1 MNRFVRMVVV
11 AAGVVGALPTV
22 LPAQSPAPQ
31 QTSAAGSQKIKAC
44 SLVTKEEVKKHL
56 PWRPQ
61 LDQFPVEEEDI
72 GTTGS
77 SCNYPSVFIQV
88 MLFTQGSID
97 AARKIS
103 GIETVSGIGDEAYFS
118 NSAMPDASSRTRTTL
133 RNCSSLSLPYNFSP
147 AHVPANN
154 AGRPSANSQTRS
166 REIEPRPPSQS
177 ALIRNV
183 ATPTGWNTA
192 RC

>member
-11 AAGVVGALPTV
+11 AAGVVSALPHS
-22 LPAQSPAPQ
+22 LPAQSGAPQ
-31 QTSAAGSQKIKAC
+31 QPSAAGSQKIKAC

-118 NSAMPDASSRTRTTL
+118 NNHDRFAELYVKVGKRWLTL
-133 RNCSSLSLPYNFSP
+133 QANLSGDMNTVKPGVMSLAKVL
-147 AHVPANN
+147 V
-154 AGRPSANSQTRS
+154 GKLR
-166 REIEPRPPSQS
+166 
-177 ALIRNV
+177 
-183 ATPTGWNTA
+183 
-192 RC
+192 